1 MPNNHA
7 FILGAGIAQLVER
20 PTRKPGAIV
29 TCYLPTAGKT
39 ETIYDACIPPWLKSP
54 TQLHRRTH
62 ARRHTHIHT
71 RACTWYSQI
80 RERLEVWVIW
90 SFLFFFL
97 EGRLLVFVCLHL
109 FLAVAGCMFVLFS
122 GELGLWVC
130 YYIKDFVVWMPY
142 RFVELVHSIHGT
154 CCAEPTSL
162 SWFTVFHFMPT
173 DISFPSRR
181 IVNDSLRTDVP
192 LLYPPY
198 LIALGKQPS

>member
-54 TQLHRRTH
+54 TPLHRRTH

-90 SFLFFFL
+90 SFLFFRGEVACFCLSSSVFSCCRLYVCFVFWGAGALGMLLYQRFCCMNAIQICWACTQYPWHMLCWTNIVKLIYCVPFYAYWYFL
-97 EGRLLVFVCLHL
+97 SFQENRERQSPHRC
-109 FLAVAGCMFVLFS
+109 
-122 GELGLWVC
+122 
-130 YYIKDFVVWMPY
+130 P
-142 RFVELVHSIHGT
+142 
-154 CCAEPTSL
+154 
-162 SWFTVFHFMPT
+162 FTVSTLPHC
-173 DISFPSRR
+173 S
-181 IVNDSLRTDVP
+181 
-192 LLYPPY
+192 
-198 LIALGKQPS
+198 G